1 MMEER
6 KWLNQ
11 MLFKV
16 FYLAPYTMG
25 LDKWPPINQCIENEQ
40 PWTISTDFNPNCR
53 ILSLPSIASIC
64 VQRLGVN
71 PLATL
76 CAATRNAASSVVHR
90 TEKPHGMI
98 KEGYVANINI
108 LNGEKWQ
115 GWCLQQGSSPFKA
128 TILEGNTVIHN

>member
-1 MMEER
+1 MLHLKQDFPIRLHIDEFSNGNGAELVLKRMSKLLITPSIVLMMEER

-16 FYLAPYTMG
+16 FYLARHIQWDLISG
-25 LDKWPPINQCIENEQ
+25 SINQCIENEQ

-76 CAATRNAASSVVHR
+76 CAAQ
-90 TEKPHGMI
+90 EM
-98 KEGYVANINI
+98 
-108 LNGEKWQ
+108 
-115 GWCLQQGSSPFKA
+115 QQARSFIEQKSHM
-128 TILEGNTVIHN
+128 V

>member
-1 MMEER
+1 MS
-6 KWLNQ
+6 
-11 MLFKV
+11 FKDS
-16 FYLAPYTMG
+16 YLGAPYTMG

-76 CAATRNAASSVVHR
+76 CAATRNAATSVVHR

-115 GWCLQQGSSPFKA
+115 RLVFTTRFITFQSYYTGRQYC
-128 TILEGNTVIHN
+128 NT